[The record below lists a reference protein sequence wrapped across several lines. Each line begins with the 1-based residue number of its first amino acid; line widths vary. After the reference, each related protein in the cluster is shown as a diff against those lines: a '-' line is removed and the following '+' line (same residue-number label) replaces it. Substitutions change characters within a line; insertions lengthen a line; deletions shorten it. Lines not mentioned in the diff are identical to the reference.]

1 MDEPLLTPGQ
11 PPPQSSPPHPDTPVD
26 AGSQALAEALRSSFA
41 IVKFV
46 MFLLVVVFL
55 GSGFFTVGPQEQAI
69 TLRFGRPLQQGDR
82 GLLGPG
88 LHWSFPYPI
97 DEPVKVSISGLQ
109 QVRSTIGWYA
119 TSPAEE
125 AMPTEQKIPFGV
137 PLNPLVDGYLVTAD
151 TNIVHVRAT
160 LTYRISDPVRY
171 VFSFANASNTVQRM
185 LDTALLSAAARFKVD
200 DILTRDVIG
209 FKETLRRLA
218 TDFIRE
224 QELGVTVEDCVVER
238 SRAPRQLQDDF
249 ESVVNAEV
257 KRTKLIQEVHGYENQ
272 VLSKAAA
279 DASSRTNLA
288 EADRARFVKEI
299 AGRARQFE
307 DLLPKY
313 LDNSNLFVQQRLAET
328 LGRVM
333 TNVQD
338 KIFITESSDGDRKE
352 VRLMLNREPLKPKA
366 AETKP

>member
-1 MDEPLLTPGQ
+1 MDESLNPHGQ
-11 PPPQSSPPHPDTPVD
+11 PPPSPPPADTPVD

-46 MFLLVVVFL
+46 MLLLVVVFL

-69 TLRFGRPLQQGDR
+69 ILRFGHPLQQGDKA
-82 GLLGPG
+82 LLGPG
-88 LHWSFPYPI
+88 PHWSLPYPI

-109 QVRSTIGWYA
+109 QVRSTIGWYL

-125 AMPTEQKIPFGV
+125 ALATEQKIPFGV
-137 PLNPLVDGYLVTAD
+137 PLNPLVDGYLLTAD

-171 VFSFANASNTVQRM
+171 VFSFANASNTVQQV
-185 LDTALLSAAARFKVD
+185 LDTALLSTAARFKVD
-200 DILTRDVIG
+200 DILTRDVIA

-218 TDFIRE
+218 TDFI
-224 QELGVTVEDCVVER
+224 QKQDLGVTVEDCVVER

-249 ESVVNAEV
+249 DAVVNAEV

-272 VLSKAAA
+272 VLSKASA
-279 DASSRTNLA
+279 DSSSRTNLA
-288 EADRARFVKEI
+288 EADRARLVKEI
-299 AGRARQFE
+299 SGRARQFE
-307 DLLPKY
+307 QLLPKY
-313 LDNSNLFVQQRLAET
+313 NENPGLFVQQRLTET
-328 LGRVM
+328 VGRVM

-338 KIFITESSDGDRKE
+338 KIFLTESTDGRQKE
-352 VRLMLNREPLKPKA
+352 LRLMLNREPTKPKA
-366 AETKP
+366 GETKP